1 MNAPRHLF
9 LTTIPCLVLLALTCM
24 SVPFKAMGQARRDV
38 VQNTPADLIWHDGVE
53 EAQMAM
59 SNGELVLAIDL
70 SRNRLKSLP
79 DGLQQFKDLR
89 YLLLNRNRLRDLP
102 DWLPQMGQLQALILD
117 HNRFDDFPE
126 VLLSMPQLE
135 QLSIGENYLRG
146 IPLDID
152 HMQGLKYLSLWG
164 NVLASFPASLGD
176 VPDLKV
182 LDLLH
187 NEMTVDEHEMLKEL
201 LPEVQ
206 LNMSQPCN
214 CKFDTGF
221 SSYPTDRRQ

>member
-38 VQNTPADLIWHDGVE
+38 VQNTPADLVWHDSVE

-102 DWLPQMGQLQALILD
+102 D
-117 HNRFDDFPE
+117 
-126 VLLSMPQLE
+126 
-135 QLSIGENYLRG
+135 
-146 IPLDID
+146 
-152 HMQGLKYLSLWG
+152 
-164 NVLASFPASLGD
+164 
-176 VPDLKV
+176 
-182 LDLLH
+182 
-187 NEMTVDEHEMLKEL
+187 
-201 LPEVQ
+201 
-206 LNMSQPCN
+206 
-214 CKFDTGF
+214 
-221 SSYPTDRRQ
+221 

>member
-1 MNAPRHLF
+1 MKAPRHLF
-9 LTTIPCLVLLALTCM
+9 LNTLPCLALMALTFM
-24 SVPFKAMGQARRDV
+24 LMPSKASGQARRDV
-38 VQNTPADLIWHDGVE
+38 VQNTPADLVWHDDME
-53 EAQMAM
+53 EALGAM

-70 SRNRLKSLP
+70 SRNRLKTLP
-79 DGLQQFKDLR
+79 EELLQFRDLR

-102 DWLPQMGQLQALILD
+102 GWLPQLRQLQALILD
-117 HNRFDDFPE
+117 HNRFDNVPE
-126 VLLSMPQLE
+126 VLLSMPQME

-152 HMQGLKYLSLWG
+152 HMRGLQYLSLWG

-176 VPDLKV
+176 LPDLKV

-187 NEMTVDEHEMLKEL
+187 NEMTVDEQEMLREL

-214 CKFDTGF
+214 CRFDTGF

>member
-1 MNAPRHLF
+1 MNSLHHLF
-9 LTTIPCLVLLALTCM
+9 RTATSCVVLLSVICM
-24 SVPFKAMGQARRDV
+24 SVPLTGAGQARRDV
-38 VQNTPADLIWHDGVE
+38 VQNTPVDLVWHDGLE
-53 EAQMAM
+53 EAEAAR
-59 SNGELVLAIDL
+59 SAGELVLAIDL

-79 DGLQQFKDLR
+79 EGLRQFNDLR
-89 YLLLNRNRLRDLP
+89 YLLLNRNRLRELP
-102 DWLPQMGQLQALILD
+102 DWLPELAQLQALILD

-152 HMQGLKYLSLWG
+152 HMQGLHYLSLWG

-176 VPDLKV
+176 LPNLKV

-187 NEMTVDEHEMLKEL
+187 NEMTMDEQEMLKEL

>member
-1 MNAPRHLF
+1 MNAIRNLF
-9 LTTIPCLVLLALTCM
+9 VTTSPVLILAVVTCLY
-24 SVPFKAMGQARRDV
+24 VPLNGAGQGRRDV
-38 VQNTPADLIWHDGVE
+38 VQNSPSDLVWHDSME
-53 EAQMAM
+53 EAQDAMA
-59 SNGELVLAIDL
+59 NGEIVLAIDL
-70 SRNRLKSLP
+70 TRSKLKSFP
-79 DGLQQFKDLR
+79 EGLQQFKDLR

-102 DWLPQMGQLQALILD
+102 DWLPNMGQLRALVLD

-126 VLLSMPQLE
+126 VLLSMPHLE

-152 HMQGLKYLSLWG
+152 NMQGLQYLSLWG

-176 VPDLKV
+176 LPNLKV

-187 NEMTVDEHEMLKEL
+187 NEMTVDEQETLKAL

>member
-1 MNAPRHLF
+1 MNPFRNSFFAKRSCQVL
-9 LTTIPCLVLLALTCM
+9 LVLAWM
-24 SVPFKAMGQARRDV
+24 AVPMDGVGQARRDV
-38 VQNTPADLIWHDGVE
+38 IQNTPADLVWQDGIA
-53 EAQMAM
+53 EAQDAMAR
-59 SNGELVLAIDL
+59 GELVLAIDL
-70 SRNRLKSLP
+70 SRNKLKSLP
-79 DGLQQFKDLR
+79 EELRQFKDLR

-102 DWLPQMGQLQALILD
+102 DWLPELKQLQALILD

-126 VLLSMPQLE
+126 VLLDVPHLE
-135 QLSIGENYLRG
+135 QLSIGENYLRA

-152 HMQGLKYLSLWG
+152 HMQGLQYLSFWG

-176 VPDLKV
+176 LSNLKV

-187 NEMTVDEHEMLKEL
+187 NEMTVDEQEMLKAL

-206 LNMSQPCN
+206 LTMSQPCN

-221 SSYPTDRRQ
+221 SSYPTNRRQ